1 VIISLAIFL
10 KSDYAP
16 VILLIGVFFMDKK
29 KILLYGGTFN
39 PIHNGHLWMAQ
50 EAIERLSFNEVIF
63 IPSAT
68 PPHKEDV
75 LSFSHRLKMTQL
87 ATEGVDF
94 FSVSDIESKREGP
107 SYTYDTVM
115 HFKKEFP
122 DAKIYWMVG
131 TDTVKELKDWYRI
144 SDLMDECRFIVA
156 ERNPYRNYDWEKNID
171 YITIIG
177 DARKAEDK
185 KYGALNYFTPLIND
199 VMEISSTDIRHR
211 VKHKTKYAAKFLIPK
226 EVEKY
231 IYENEIYKTI
241 R

>member
-1 VIISLAIFL
+1 
-10 KSDYAP
+10 
-16 VILLIGVFFMDKK
+16 MDKK

-50 EAIERLSFNEVIF
+50 EAVERLSFNEVIF
-63 IPSAT
+63 IPSAA

-75 LSFSHRLKMTQL
+75 LSFPHRLKMIQL

-94 FSVSDIESKREGP
+94 FSVSDVESKRDGP

-115 HFKKEFP
+115 YFKKKYP
-122 DAKIYWMVG
+122 DAKIYWMIG

-144 SDLMDECRFIVA
+144 ADLMDECRFIVA
-156 ERNPYRNYDWEKNID
+156 ERNPYRNYDWEKHID
-171 YITIIG
+171 YISIIG
-177 DARKAEDK
+177 DARKAAGK

-211 VKHKTKYAAKFLIPK
+211 IKHETKYAARFLIPK

-241 R
+241 G